1 LRLVKARLNP
11 ATAAIAPKV
20 KTTTLF
26 LRDIGLTP
34 ALSIARVNPKSFSVS
49 C

>member
-26 LRDIGLTP
+26 LRDIAFTP
-34 ALSIARVNPKSFSVS
+34 ALCIARGKPKSFCVS